1 MPQQPRL
8 SIEEGRTQLLWLTN
22 SSKPLFCE
30 KLLRHLPGKR
40 WVCLAQ
46 WDDQVVVA
54 KLFLKAKYA
63 QRELN
68 GNQALSNANICTP
81 TLLHHGWTKD
91 GMLYAL
97 IYEFIPHEQELDITW
112 RFANLNGREELLH
125 KLVNVIAKM
134 HQAGIFQT
142 DIHLRNFISHANKI
156 YVLDTGS
163 IKQTNTQIALSER
176 QSLKNLAALFA
187 QLAPENDVFIH
198 PLFLQYT
205 KLRDVVFTLKKLAYL
220 KKWIAYWRRYRL
232 IKFGRKVFRN
242 CSQFKVEKRWNIFS
256 VCDKSYMTEAMQELL
271 ANPDEF
277 IQSAEAHILK
287 AGNSSTVFEVNIT
300 GRCLVIKR
308 YNLKSFWHGV
318 KRALQ
323 PTRAAICWRNSQQL
337 NLLDIATVKPV
348 AFLEKR
354 CGFLRRQSYF
364 IAENVQ
370 AENLQSFFT
379 NPCTTYEYQ
388 LIAENIVSLFN
399 NLATIN
405 MAHGDMK
412 ATNILLLAYKPIL
425 IDLDA
430 MKLYRCHWLWKKA
443 FLKDKK
449 RFLANW
455 RDNPGYL
462 QIFKN
467 IENVI

>member
-1 MPQQPRL
+1 MPQQSRL

-22 SSKPLFCE
+22 PCKPLFCE

-46 WDDQVVVA
+46 WDDQIVVA
-54 KLFLKAKYA
+54 KLFLKAKHA

-81 TLLHHGWTKD
+81 ALLHHGWTKD
-91 GMLYAL
+91 SLLYVL
-97 IYEFIPHEQELDITW
+97 VYEFIPHDQELDITW
-112 RFANLNGREELLH
+112 RFADLNAREELLH
-125 KLVNVIAKM
+125 KLINVIAKM
-134 HQAGIFQT
+134 HQAGISQT
-142 DIHLRNFISHANKI
+142 DIHLRNFIAHANKI

-163 IKQTNTQIALSER
+163 IKQTHTQIALSER

-187 QLAPENDVFIH
+187 QLAPENDLFIH

-220 KKWIAYWRRYRL
+220 RKWIAYWRRYRL
-232 IKFGRKVFRN
+232 IKFGQKIFRN
-242 CSQFKVEKRWNIFS
+242 CSQFIVHRRWNQFS
-256 VCDKSYMTEAMQELL
+256 VCDKNYMTAAMRELL

-277 IQSAEAHILK
+277 MQSAEAHILK
-287 AGNSSTVFEVNIT
+287 AGNSSTVVKIDMA
-300 GRCLVIKR
+300 GRYLVIKR

-323 PTRAAICWRNSQQL
+323 PTRAAICWRNSQWL
-337 NLLDIATVKPV
+337 SLLDIPTVKPV
-348 AFLEKR
+348 ACLEKR
-354 CGFLRRQSYF
+354 CGFWRRQSYF
-364 IAENVQ
+364 IAEYVQ
-370 AENLQSFFT
+370 AETLQSFFV
-379 NPCTTYEYQ
+379 NPCTIDKYQ
-388 LIAENIVSLFN
+388 IIAENIASLFR
-399 NLATIN
+399 NLATVSL
-405 MAHGDMK
+405 AHGDMK
-412 ATNILLLAYKPIL
+412 ATNILLLAYQPIL

-443 FLKDKK
+443 FLKDKN

-455 RDNPGYL
+455 TDNPSYL
-462 QIFKN
+462 QMFEHI
-467 IENVI
+467 I